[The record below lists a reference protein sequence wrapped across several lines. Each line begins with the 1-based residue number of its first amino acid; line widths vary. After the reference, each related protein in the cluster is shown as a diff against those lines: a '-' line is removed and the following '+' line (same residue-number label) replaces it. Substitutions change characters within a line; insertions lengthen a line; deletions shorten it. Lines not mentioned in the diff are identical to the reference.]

1 MDFSNDIGESL
12 DYQANGGK
20 AEAYRDEDT
29 GAFKLR
35 PQQVR
40 VGDTGMDL
48 QPPLRRPMRQAEAQT
63 LDETIDDIIPTA
75 VGLAGGATAA
85 TLGTL
90 QDIAGFIYGAGK
102 AMTAEEGQ
110 RMETFLNTAQEV
122 SDKYGSGAVRGFII
136 DQAQEAG
143 LDEGQMQVLDEAIT
157 VGEFGGI
164 GGLVKGAVTKAPQ
177 VLSGAGDIIES
188 AGDAAKA
195 RMAEGGATLTSGVNP
210 DPAIAAVGSA
220 VKAMRK
226 KNVGFTDNP
235 ISIDLPEI
243 DPDFLVGKKIFPIQA
258 DLTKAGGSFTG
269 IDSSKIDA
277 IPLQGGPDF
286 PLLQTSAD
294 GKVVWAVDAKG
305 MSSKKLNKD
314 AEYAIVVAM
323 SPKAHQTN
331 ATVVKS
337 LTDNL
342 LAYVA
347 DGRID
352 PADVAVIDDKI
363 RQPSSDP
370 TLKNMPNFPG
380 LNSPS
385 AAEWMRNASFD
396 ERKRI
401 ATVISQP
408 GVQDLGA
415 PNVQRILDE
424 TSEGA
429 YTGYNLNDSIM
440 VIKIDKEAGMV
451 ELGKEPGTTKHH
463 SYQYGLKGEPVG
475 RLSMVNVENLFPDWF
490 KKMGPIWEQ
499 KQKAYEAG
507 ETKLPPNPRRSF
519 QMNLPV
525 ETITQK
531 KADKIKRVK
540 VQSIKSPLQAKLTMD
555 MMDGNWST
563 SDDFLTAGGT
573 NALEWVKEARA
584 SKEGIT
590 LSIPKDDKTGARLTD
605 KEAAAKI
612 SKDIKSGDL
621 KLYKL
626 GKNSRTFF
634 GLHKNYNYD
643 EVYEGWTPTP
653 GGPEIGND
661 EIALV
666 SVLSNDRAA
675 NGIGKATVLKAIEEG
690 ATVLDC
696 FEVKSGKYPDGFLTT
711 FYGMF
716 DFVEAGRVK
725 FDPQYYTS
733 QELADLEKV
742 WSDRGWKQGDPYP
755 DVVIMKYTGDENAR
769 PNATKRF
776 VTEGGFGS
784 GANQAGGTFGS
795 SASNVRGA
803 TDQAVGEGAVPSGS
817 DTGRRADRDIRAG
830 GQRATTDRL
839 ASVAQEILS
848 LSDEQ
853 IQNLGLDA
861 KTLARLRAQYQSG
874 GN

>member
-690 ATVLDC
+690 RY
-696 FEVKSGKYPDGFLTT
+696 S
-711 FYGMF
+711 
-716 DFVEAGRVK
+716 
-725 FDPQYYTS
+725 
-733 QELADLEKV
+733 
-742 WSDRGWKQGDPYP
+742 
-755 DVVIMKYTGDENAR
+755 
-769 PNATKRF
+769 
-776 VTEGGFGS
+776 
-784 GANQAGGTFGS
+784 
-795 SASNVRGA
+795 
-803 TDQAVGEGAVPSGS
+803 
-817 DTGRRADRDIRAG
+817 
-830 GQRATTDRL
+830 
-839 ASVAQEILS
+839 
-848 LSDEQ
+848 
-853 IQNLGLDA
+853 
-861 KTLARLRAQYQSG
+861 ARLL
-874 GN
+874 